1 MNCERARQFLDAFA
15 AGELDVSQRQNV
27 EEHVE
32 RCAACQKEL
41 AAMRRTISFLME
53 FHELDP
59 PADFVPQLRERI
71 ESRRRRPILER
82 FLPRPAFAR
91 ALAAVSCVML
101 AGLGI
106 WMAVRQFVPRGQL
119 EKNEAG
125 DEIRGERV
133 AFVRDTDDDL
143 RPNEAERSDS
153 EDVRGSKKP
162 EFLDRSEAGGG
173 TRYSDTYENRRGKAP
188 GVEGRR
194 AELSGGVPAKGTLS
208 TATSSPAAPI
218 SSEELPRVEV
228 ENEVQVAHGDAIR
241 SYTAQEREPTKET
254 SEVEDTVVVKA
265 LPETWDM
272 KLKAVLPDSPSQE
285 IAKAEGESP
294 ARYRIALDTRGAEE
308 DETSGVELQR
318 ENEEIGEPLQEQLE
332 AKETI
337 YAEGAGFEAKSGIS
351 QKRLDLLADE
361 ESHMAKL
368 RERTS
373 GERAAVGKDVGG
385 DGIEIWDGQE
395 RLRDESTLLGA
406 TFDVQKPVLDESD
419 LDSLPHDYAYTHLY
433 FNGAA
438 KWKEGTT
445 GLLGDEPSDAGVEN
459 RLHFDPVTF
468 AGYGTTG
475 TGMPALVRYI
485 KDREKAR
492 AEIEKIVAGLGGS
505 VHSRAAD
512 AENSSRA
519 FGEAAVDTLIVKLKP
534 GVYETFLGK
543 LGGKALQKRA
553 SYRGSRVA
561 GPDAARSTDE
571 PAGSAGTPGKDA
583 GVILA
588 IFLVE
593 IREQEKPD
601 QPPQKRHPSG
611 S

>member
-1 MNCERARQFLDAFA
+1 MNCERVRQFLDAFA
-15 AGELDVSQRQNV
+15 AAELDASQRQNV

-41 AAMRRTISFLME
+41 AVMRRTISLLTE

-71 ESRRRRPILER
+71 ESRRRRPILDR

-101 AGLGI
+101 AGLGV
-106 WMAVRQFVPRGQL
+106 WLAVRQFVPRGQV
-119 EKNEAG
+119 EKHEASK
-125 DEIRGERV
+125 EIRGERL
-133 AFVRDTDDDL
+133 AFVRDTDDDF
-143 RPNEAERSDS
+143 RPNEPERSDS
-153 EDVRGSKKP
+153 RDVKGGVKP
-162 EFLDRSEAGGG
+162 EFLDRSEAGAGAS
-173 TRYSDTYENRRGKAP
+173 YSDTYNGQRGKAP
-188 GVEGRR
+188 AVEDRR
-194 AELSGGVPAKGTLS
+194 AELPGAVDPKGTPPK
-208 TATSSPAAPI
+208 AASSPAAPI
-218 SSEELPRVEV
+218 SSSELALVEV
-228 ENEVQVAHGDAIR
+228 ENKVQLAERDAIR
-241 SYTAQEREPTKET
+241 SYATQGREPTTET
-254 SEVEDTVVVKA
+254 GEMEDTVAVKA

-318 ENEEIGEPLQEQLE
+318 EQEKMGEPSREQLDE
-332 AKETI
+332 NETV
-337 YAEGAGFEAKSGIS
+337 YAEGAGLEAKPGIS

-361 ESHMAKL
+361 ESYMAKL

-385 DGIEIWDGQE
+385 NGIEIRDGHE
-395 RLRDESTLLGA
+395 RLRDETTLLGA

-419 LDSLPHDYAYTHLY
+419 LDSLSHDYAYTHLY

-438 KWKEGTT
+438 KWKEETT
-445 GLLGDEPSDAGVEN
+445 GLLKDEPSDAGVEN
-459 RLHFDPVTF
+459 RLHSGSVTF
-468 AGYGTTG
+468 AGYGTAG
-475 TGMPALVRYI
+475 TGMPALVRHI

-492 AEIEKIVAGLGGS
+492 AEIAEIVAGLGGS
-505 VHSRAAD
+505 IHSRAAD
-512 AENSSRA
+512 AENLGRA
-519 FGEAAVDTLIVKLKP
+519 FGEAAVDTLIVKLQP
-534 GVYETFLGK
+534 GTYDTFLRR
-543 LGGKALQKRA
+543 LGGEALQKRV
-553 SYRGSRVA
+553 SYRGTRVA
-561 GPDAARSTDE
+561 GPDAAPSADE
-571 PAGSAGTPGKDA
+571 PAGSTRAHGKDS
-583 GVILA
+583 GVTLA

-593 IREQEKPD
+593 IRQQEKPD
-601 QPPQKRHPSG
+601 QPPQGQSPPG